1 MSHLHPHIYK
11 HKHDHAGHSQTERA
25 FILASVLMAGLTLV
39 EILLG
44 LHMQV
49 MTIIADAIHN
59 LGDLVGLVFSGLAN
73 YVLKFKPRDKFSYG
87 FRRASIIAS
96 LLNGVILIVTTT
108 LIIHESLQKLGSPQ
122 PINPMIMLWVGIFG
136 ILINGA
142 CAALFIR
149 SQLHDLNVQIAFFHL
164 LADAGIAV
172 GIVLAAIL
180 IHFTNWSWV
189 DPLLALII
197 SAAIAWGTFGLFKDT
212 LRLMLDAVPKHI
224 EIQSI
229 HSFFS
234 DLPKVLSFHDLHIWG
249 ISTTEFA
256 LTAHLVIEKSADPDQ
271 LLVHIQK
278 KLRDDFFIE
287 HITIQLETQN
297 MQPSCTL
304 ENPC

>member
-1 MSHLHPHIYK
+1 MSHLHPHI
-11 HKHDHAGHSQTERA
+11 HRHTHAHDHPSKTERA

-49 MTIIADAIHN
+49 MTLIADAIHN
-59 LGDLVGLVFSGLAN
+59 LGDLLGLIFSGLAN

-96 LLNGVILIVTTT
+96 LLNGVILIITTT
-108 LIIHESLQKLGSPQ
+108 LIIHESLGKLWSPH
-122 PINPMIMLWVGIFG
+122 PINPMVMFWVGLFG
-136 ILINGA
+136 VLINGA
-142 CAALFIR
+142 CAALFIH
-149 SQLHDLNVQIAFFHL
+149 SELKDLNVRLAFFHL

-172 GIVLAAIL
+172 GILLSAIL
-180 IHFTNWSWV
+180 IHFTAWWWF
-189 DPLLALII
+189 DPIAALLISILI
-197 SAAIAWGTFGLFKDT
+197 AFGTFGLFKDT

-224 EIQSI
+224 NI
-229 HSFFS
+229 HAIKDFFLKIPPVIS
-234 DLPKVLSFHDLHIWG
+234 LHDLHIWG

-256 LTAHLVIEKSADPDQ
+256 LTTHLVIEKSADPDL

-278 KLRDDFFIE
+278 KLRDDFSIE
-287 HITIQLETQN
+287 HITIQLETQD